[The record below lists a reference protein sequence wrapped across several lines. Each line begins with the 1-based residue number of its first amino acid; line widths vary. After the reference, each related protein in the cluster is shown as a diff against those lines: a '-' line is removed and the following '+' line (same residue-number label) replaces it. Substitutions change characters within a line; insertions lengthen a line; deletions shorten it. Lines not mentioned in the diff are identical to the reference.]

1 MAEEKET
8 SVAEEKAEKEVKKE
22 TKAKGSSKVID
33 DLLATVEKMTVI
45 ELAEL
50 VKALEDKFGVSAAA
64 PVAVAA
70 VPAAGGAADAA
81 GGDQGGAD
89 ELDVTLISAGSQKIQ
104 VLKAV
109 REITG
114 LGLKEAKDLVDS
126 APKVVKEKVKKEEA
140 EALKKQLEEQGAT
153 VELK

>member
-1 MAEEKET
+1 MRQNYFRE
-8 SVAEEKAEKEVKKE
+8 SLFWQ
-22 TKAKGSSKVID
+22 S
-33 DLLATVEKMTVI
+33 TVI
-45 ELAEL
+45 
-50 VKALEDKFGVSAAA
+50 GSY
-64 PVAVAA
+64 
-70 VPAAGGAADAA
+70 GGLRP
-81 GGDQGGAD
+81 
-89 ELDVTLISAGSQKIQ
+89 EIQ